1 MESILVPNW
10 DHHLSLQKS
19 QARQWSIHNMSSQ
32 ESSHSCSITIYKVAT
47 LRCKHIWRHLTNIHQ
62 QYWQSALEKWKSQN
76 NTNYFQSHTLK
87 KKKKKYTRPFN
98 CPYCKLL
105 PKWHLSSN
113 RIGNKKT
120 RGKKRNKTGLCKL
133 YLFPLDWIL
142 LIIITK
148 SLIPTLKK

>member
-1 MESILVPNW
+1 MESIIVPNW

-47 LRCKHIWRHLTNIHQ
+47 LRCKHIWCHLTNIHQ
-62 QYWQSALEKWKSQN
+62 YIDSQHWKNESLKTIPTILEVVHS
-76 NTNYFQSHTLK
+76 
-87 KKKKKYTRPFN
+87 KKKKYTRPFD

-113 RIGNKKT
+113 IIGNKKNQ
-120 RGKKRNKTGLCKL
+120 GKKRNKTGLCKL
-133 YLFPLDWIL
+133 YPFPLDWIL

-148 SLIPTLKK
+148 SLIPTLKNKK